1 METLP
6 TFSAFLHNLANVY
19 WAGCSPSNSLRIPK
33 DWLTAFSSTPTN
45 YVLALGEPSTTVQ
58 SRDVGTAG
66 VLPKSDFLKAE
77 ENRAGGNANNL
88 SIVVVDG
95 VQYDAREKHYVRLQ
109 RVYGELSE
117 SAPTL
122 PPGKGFSVLMDP
134 STNLPV
140 LSTLNT
146 VDRMLWALIVRNA
159 ASYHHYNAPDM
170 WGGLPAEYYD
180 SDSKRLAYANMI
192 NQTFGTITNVQ
203 ELFVIN
209 ESLGDCL
216 LGCNFAKL
224 FDRHFCSGDPSLPS
238 SYGGVKTW
246 VVAAFMYLYSP
257 SVTQA
262 VVNGR
267 TSLCRHVERTFAL
280 GRPKSDMY
288 GIGVDLCLALD
299 NFRRNYAAALGNG
312 GVLASRFGT
321 PCVDYL
327 YAFQTIVYK
336 LLYNETTK
344 KRTNVQLWWS
354 HHYDVEVGGSKLPS
368 GSVDEIYAQCIGN
381 RKFTLVDSAVPEP
394 AKLKELNE
402 HFTKEVNEHLKKV
415 MLKVLLPAF
424 SKWFASDFFHYEQ
437 RVVKNIHQFIASMS
451 PDADLL
457 YNDSNFQTQ
466 FPGRSNNYAHL
477 NAMVQQQQVAAA
489 VVQPQ
494 QQPPPPP
501 PLPGGVGVQPQMVRE
516 FDPARWLQNDR
527 LVTDYIKDYN
537 KENISE
543 TLGFYLMDKN
553 TMKMVPNAKDVLYKD
568 NVINVAELAS
578 IIKQEAT
585 AKYKILFPFDKRLTV
600 FPYEVFFGEQD
611 VRRIDDDIS
620 AVALSPIETCAVLH
634 ANTCKSVSENI
645 VTTYR

>member
-1 METLP
+1 
-6 TFSAFLHNLANVY
+6 
-19 WAGCSPSNSLRIPK
+19 
-33 DWLTAFSSTPTN
+33 
-45 YVLALGEPSTTVQ
+45 
-58 SRDVGTAG
+58 
-66 VLPKSDFLKAE
+66 
-77 ENRAGGNANNL
+77 
-88 SIVVVDG
+88 
-95 VQYDAREKHYVRLQ
+95 
-109 RVYGELSE
+109 
-117 SAPTL
+117 
-122 PPGKGFSVLMDP
+122 
-134 STNLPV
+134 
-140 LSTLNT
+140 
-146 VDRMLWALIVRNA
+146 
-159 ASYHHYNAPDM
+159 
-170 WGGLPAEYYD
+170 
-180 SDSKRLAYANMI
+180 
-192 NQTFGTITNVQ
+192 
-203 ELFVIN
+203 
-209 ESLGDCL
+209 
-216 LGCNFAKL
+216 
-224 FDRHFCSGDPSLPS
+224 
-238 SYGGVKTW
+238 
-246 VVAAFMYLYSP
+246 
-257 SVTQA
+257 
-262 VVNGR
+262 
-267 TSLCRHVERTFAL
+267 
-280 GRPKSDMY
+280 
-288 GIGVDLCLALD
+288 
-299 NFRRNYAAALGNG
+299 
-312 GVLASRFGT
+312 
-321 PCVDYL
+321 
-327 YAFQTIVYK
+327 
-336 LLYNETTK
+336 
-344 KRTNVQLWWS
+344 
-354 HHYDVEVGGSKLPS
+354 
-368 GSVDEIYAQCIGN
+368 
-381 RKFTLVDSAVPEP
+381 
-394 AKLKELNE
+394 
-402 HFTKEVNEHLKKV
+402 
-415 MLKVLLPAF
+415 
-424 SKWFASDFFHYEQ
+424 
-437 RVVKNIHQFIASMS
+437 MS